1 MARNK
6 NLSDSR
12 GGTFGIRFFLLMLKL
27 LGPDRT
33 CEFVWVI
40 AFFYTCFDR
49 KAREAARPYL
59 SRRFPGAGRLAM
71 FRHTWALFTSQGQA
85 IVESAAMTQK
95 KLHWEFIDEYLSEQL
110 MDQEKGFILLTSHF
124 GAWNAI
130 MGGLHVARKPVN
142 ILVTPDRNRNI
153 DKTLALSGLKNPVKI
168 ISTESDMGGLIAVFD
183 AIEQGEIVCI
193 MGDRCLE
200 GEGVELEFLGEK
212 AKFPSAAF
220 YIASRTN
227 CAVLPLFA
235 VRKHRHTE
243 FAALYGPVL
252 RPELKSRKRHD
263 LIPFLEIY
271 VRKLEEL
278 SRKYPYQCFL
288 FEDIWNI

>member
-6 NLSDSR
+6 NLCDSR

-71 FRHTWALFTSQGQA
+71 FRHIWALFTSQGQA

-193 MGDRCLE
+193 WATAVWRAKAWNWNFSEKRRNFRVRRSILPRARTARYFRFSRSVNTAIRNSPRCM
-200 GEGVELEFLGEK
+200 V
-212 AKFPSAAF
+212 PS
-220 YIASRTN
+220 S
-227 CAVLPLFA
+227 
-235 VRKHRHTE
+235 
-243 FAALYGPVL
+243 GP
-252 RPELKSRKRHD
+252 
-263 LIPFLEIY
+263 
-271 VRKLEEL
+271 
-278 SRKYPYQCFL
+278 
-288 FEDIWNI
+288 N